1 MNRRDFLKT
10 CGFIG
15 LLIEGK
21 LTISRAGSISEGK
34 FKGKVPLVKGDG
46 NPFNIKE
53 VQRYEPYIFFY
64 PYVSTPCI
72 LVDVGERAKGGIGS
86 DESIVSF
93 SLICSHQWSFPTPSE
108 TFITYY
114 GPEEASL
121 VDRGNVIQCCVHMS
135 VFDPLRDGKV
145 LDGPADYP
153 LARILLDTDEKGNI
167 YAVGVAGRD
176 QFAEFFQA
184 NGSIL
189 SKLYGSLER
198 AKYKV
203 KESKVM
209 RLRDYTEEE
218 IKC

>member
-1 MNRRDFLKT
+1 
-10 CGFIG
+10 
-15 LLIEGK
+15 
-21 LTISRAGSISEGK
+21 
-34 FKGKVPLVKGDG
+34 VKGDG

-86 DESIVSF
+86 D
-93 SLICSHQWSFPTPSE
+93 
-108 TFITYY
+108 
-114 GPEEASL
+114 
-121 VDRGNVIQCCVHMS
+121 DVHMS

-189 SKLYGSLER
+189 R
-198 AKYKV
+198 
-203 KESKVM
+203 
-209 RLRDYTEEE
+209 
-218 IKC
+218 